1 MSGQGD
7 RTSPHR
13 GETALV
19 APGSIKFSDW
29 ELQGPGCY
37 EETIGLPLRC
47 SKWDYERSCTL
58 FVSIHQAPTSC
69 TYHDDS

>member
-19 APGSIKFSDW
+19 APGSIKFSYW

-37 EETIGLPLRC
+37 DELIGLQLRC
-47 SKWDYERSCTL
+47 SKWDYERSCNSL
-58 FVSIHQAPTSC
+58 CFDPPTSC